1 MLRVTPI
8 VSKLIKLSDK
18 LYSKD
23 WVDVTIVEQ
32 DSLLPMD
39 MWADEDISYDTLIN
53 LDRCN
58 KNKPYWILTTDDD
71 IIRGIQKLP
80 INKNG
85 LVTTSIK
92 IKRNLGMIISYRLTV
107 EFMDTEDVYGDRM
120 DANYLTNLVM
130 KTVKTSTRDGLMYN
144 KPIGVN
150 YLTMLEQSDE

>member
-8 VSKLIKLSDK
+8 MSKLTKLSDK

-39 MWADEDISYDTLIN
+39 LWADEDISYDMLVK
-53 LDRCN
+53 LDQVN
-58 KNKPYWILTTDDD
+58 KTNPYWILTTPDD
-71 IIRGIQKLP
+71 IIRGIQKIP

-85 LVTTSIK
+85 LVTLSIK

-107 EFMDTEDVYGDRM
+107 EFMDTEDVYGNQM
-120 DANYLTNLVM
+120 DANYLTDLVM
-130 KTVKTSTRDGLMYN
+130 KTIKVSTRDKLVYN
-144 KPIGVN
+144 KPIGVD
-150 YLTMLEQSDE
+150 YLTMLEQSYG